1 MALIPVILAGGTGSR
16 LWPVSRKL
24 RPKQFLRLFGER
36 SLFQETLLR
45 ARQVTDEPPII
56 LGSESHRFVIA
67 EQCREV
73 EVTWRY
79 IVLEPAV
86 RSTAPAIALAALLAE
101 AATTP
106 RETDELLVL
115 SSDHVIENTAA
126 FAAAVATAREAART
140 GALVTFG
147 ITPTEPETGYGYIR
161 TQTPDSGD
169 CHAAIPV
176 DAFVEKPDAETAARY
191 LAEGGYFWN
200 SGMFAF
206 GARIYLEALERLAPS
221 VHASASRAIDSAQRD
236 LDFCRPGAAFV
247 DSPSIS
253 VDYAVM
259 EQASNVM
266 VVPASFGWSDVGSW
280 DSVRQS
286 LPQDSAGNALH
297 GDVLSVDTENCLVRS
312 EHRLIA
318 TLGVQNLA
326 IVETSDAVLVA
337 DEGRVQE
344 VKTLV
349 EALKENDRPEV
360 DVHRRVYRPWGS
372 YEGLESAE
380 RFQVKRIT
388 VRPQASISLQK
399 HHHRAEHWIVVRG
412 AAEVTRDGE
421 TFLVTENESTYI
433 PVGAT
438 HRLHNPGK
446 VPLELIEVQVGS
458 YLGEDDI
465 VRFED
470 LYGRS

>member
-16 LWPVSRKL
+16 LWPVSRRQ

-45 ARQVTDEPPII
+45 AQQVTGELPII
-56 LGSESHRFVIA
+56 LGSEAHRFLIA
-67 EQCREV
+67 EQCRELDIG
-73 EVTWRY
+73 WRH

-101 AATTP
+101 EASANS
-106 RETDELLVL
+106 ESHELLVL
-115 SSDHVIENTAA
+115 SSDHVIEDGAA
-126 FAAAVATAREAART
+126 FANAVAAASAAAQS

-147 ITPTEPETGYGYIR
+147 LQPTAPETGYGYIR
-161 TQTPDSGD
+161 
-169 CHAAIPV
+169 AATGQASAGASALPV
-176 DAFVEKPDAETAARY
+176 DAFVEKPDAQTAARY

-206 GARIYLEALERLAPS
+206 GARSYLEALDHHAVG
-221 VHASASRAIDSAQRD
+221 VHACAVAAIEHAEQDM
-236 LDFCRPGAAFV
+236 DFCRPGPAFLE
-247 DSPSIS
+247 SPAIS

-259 EQASNVM
+259 EHARNVM
-266 VVPASFGWSDVGSW
+266 VVPATFGWRDVGSW
-280 DSVRQS
+280 DSVRQA
-286 LPQDSAGNALH
+286 LPRDSRGNAYQ
-297 GDVLSVDTENCLVRS
+297 GDVVSLETENCLVRA
-312 EHRLIA
+312 EHRLI
-318 TLGVQNLA
+318 TTVGVENLV

-344 VKTLV
+344 VKALV
-349 EALKENDRPEV
+349 EAMEADSRPEIE
-360 DVHRRVYRPWGS
+360 VHRRVFRPWGS
-372 YEGLESAE
+372 YESLESAE

-412 AAEVTRDGE
+412 SAEVTRDGE